1 MCTTGAR
8 LTTIRYFR
16 SIVFLAAATLALS
29 TACTEPA
36 PSTESVA
43 PRKPSV
49 PKAES
54 ATQSIH
60 RAVSGRIYVPT
71 YSHIYTSSG
80 TAKDLAVTLSIRN
93 ISVEHELF
101 LESVRYYDTAGKLI
115 EEYISGTEV
124 RLGPLETVEYFVSTN
139 DQRGGS
145 GANFLVTW
153 HSRVPLVDPF
163 VEAVMVR
170 DDQGTRS
177 FAFSSRGVLVPN
189 SAAPPSQ
196 ASALEARPATKSK
209 AKDKA
214 EPSGATP

>member
-1 MCTTGAR
+1 MLRMGLLVTGTAW
-8 LTTIRYFR
+8 
-16 SIVFLAAATLALS
+16 LALG
-29 TACTEPA
+29 CEQPA
-36 PSTESVA
+36 VPAAPVA
-43 PRKPSV
+43 PRTPSV
-49 PKAES
+49 PKSRSETS
-54 ATQSIH
+54 SIH

-101 LESVRYYDTAGKLI
+101 LESVRYYDTAGKRI
-115 EEYISGTEV
+115 QDYISGADV

-145 GANFLVTW
+145 GANFLVSW

-177 FAFSSRGVLVPN
+177 FAFSSRGVNIPN
-189 SAAPPSQ
+189 SAELPNQKS
-196 ASALEARPATKSK
+196 LEAKDDADAPKGAPQGAPQGAKKSAGAKPTK
-209 AKDKA
+209 
-214 EPSGATP
+214 